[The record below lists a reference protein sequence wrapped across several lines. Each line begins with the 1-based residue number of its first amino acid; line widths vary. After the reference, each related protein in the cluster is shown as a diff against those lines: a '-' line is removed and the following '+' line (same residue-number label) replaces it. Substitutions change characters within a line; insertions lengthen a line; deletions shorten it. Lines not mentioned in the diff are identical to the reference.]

1 MSNNVYLMP
10 TYEPILEIDLA
21 GWTHYAW
28 LDAYF
33 SGRDVYLVWMYW
45 PWAVFNLFIF
55 DTGNALDKQVNS
67 LR

>member
-10 TYEPILEIDLA
+10 TYEPILEIDFA

-33 SGRDVYLVWMYW
+33 SGRDVYLVWMY
-45 PWAVFNLFIF
+45 
-55 DTGNALDKQVNS
+55 
-67 LR
+67 